1 MSTTIPSAETLKA
14 QVRSKYAEIA
24 RAGSAETNA
33 CCGTSS
39 CGTVEFSD
47 FSEDYANAEGYL
59 AEADLGLGCGL
70 PTEHA
75 GIKPGDTVLDLGSGA
90 GVDAFV
96 ARSLVGE
103 TGRVLG
109 VDMTEAMIERARAN
123 AAKLGFTNVEF
134 RLGEIEDLPV
144 EEGTVDVAISNCVLN
159 LVPDKERAFAEI
171 YRVLRPG
178 GSFTISDVVATG
190 ELPESIRQAA
200 ELYAGCVAGAM
211 EQSAYLDVIRRAG
224 FENVRVVK
232 ERVIDV
238 PDEIYLSI
246 LSPEDLNAFRQ
257 SGTGLLSITVVGER
271 PASR

>member
-1 MSTTIPSAETLKA
+1 MSTTTPSAETLKA

-24 RAGSAETNA
+24 RADTPEATA
-33 CCGTSS
+33 CCGISG

-75 GIKPGDTVLDLGSGA
+75 GIEPGHTVLDLGSGA

-159 LVPDKERAFAEI
+159 LVPDKGRAFAEI